1 MFHLPI
7 TSSPSPLIYTPHLQP
22 SCFGCRSHE
31 VLVNDSIR
39 LEPVWLSELLKV
51 ATTFRYLRH
60 VCYDRSKY
68 TRTQIVPG
76 CYANYVAV
84 SWHMAAR
91 LAWAGLFWLAFHTR
105 KGNPPPYATVFG
117 PTLTMYDDIIAL
129 RAAPSALHHMIT
141 RYSYSEVL
149 FKALILLVNLLYT
162 TIRAYA
168 PLPQQQPRV
177 ITPNPTNQIRALK
190 HTWELQ

>member
-1 MFHLPI
+1 MCTDELLYDVKPRPTVALTTHILGNSPTSIINLNFAMFHLPI

-91 LAWAGLFWLAFHTR
+91 LAWAGLFWLAFHTQR
-105 KGNPPPYATVFG
+105 GNPPPYATVVG

-129 RAAPSALHHMIT
+129 RA
-141 RYSYSEVL
+141 
-149 FKALILLVNLLYT
+149 
-162 TIRAYA
+162 
-168 PLPQQQPRV
+168 
-177 ITPNPTNQIRALK
+177 
-190 HTWELQ
+190 